1 MRRIVHTG
9 CSERLRSK
17 FEGGCGAREDK
28 GEIYNKDRVKWHFA
42 SCLLL
47 VQRYLLPFPS
57 FFIPYFSFHLLSSPL
72 NHRKVFANL
81 IISEP
86 GRS

>member
-28 GEIYNKDRVKWHFA
+28 GEIYNKDGVKWHFA

-47 VQRYLLPFPS
+47 V
-57 FFIPYFSFHLLSSPL
+57 
-72 NHRKVFANL
+72 
-81 IISEP
+81 
-86 GRS
+86 